1 MGVPILMKLI
11 ALRLVVIG
19 AVDPTFRTDH
29 VYDTE
34 MERHRNVLLDQM
46 RTMLDG
52 VRCDQ
57 HDYLVTTLPV
67 GGLPAPTIAWGC
79 NLACADVHS
88 GIAGQFLFHPSW
100 SQLDRRCPSTT
111 GTQEFID
118 KRNTLIAQVIAKM
131 PIAEMRMLID
141 RLYTFRHPAP
151 DLTAALGRIAN
162 EDQNLCIEVA
172 GGLAAAG
179 TPLQLAACNGS
190 NAQNWSYNRQTGQI
204 VNPALGT
211 CIDVATGNPLP
222 NATVHS
228 WPCSGVAGDPPQATN
243 PNQVW
248 SYDPENKQLHSV
260 FGTVLKAD
268 FIGAGAPMKTFLN
281 VLPFTVVPSVPFGS
295 PTPSVTVQPQ
305 QERWVADEHN
315 RKDFNG
321 DLHTDVL
328 WHNPDNGNL
337 QRVVPGWNDRAG

>member
-1 MGVPILMKLI
+1 M
-11 ALRLVVIG
+11 
-19 AVDPTFRTDH
+19 
-29 VYDTE
+29 
-34 MERHRNVLLDQM
+34 
-46 RTMLDG
+46 
-52 VRCDQ
+52 
-57 HDYLVTTLPV
+57 
-67 GGLPAPTIAWGC
+67 
-79 NLACADVHS
+79 
-88 GIAGQFLFHPSW
+88 
-100 SQLDRRCPSTT
+100 
-111 GTQEFID
+111 
-118 KRNTLIAQVIAKM
+118 IAKM

-172 GGLAAAG
+172 GGSAAAG

-328 WHNPDNGNL
+328 WHNPTTGNL
-337 QRVVPGWNDRAG
+337 SAWFLDGTTVLGDGALSWAVPESTGLQVKGTGDFNGDGQTDVLWHNPGTDSSVSGP